1 MICSLVLS
9 VTTLSGG
16 SQPKVGDEFPVWSE
30 GYLDIH
36 HINSGKGE
44 SSLFILPDGTTM
56 LVDAGATARP
66 KPRVT
71 DPKPN
76 GSRTPGEW
84 ISRYIMH
91 FLENQPEKKIGLCSV
106 DSLP

>member
-91 FLENQPEKKIGLCSV
+91 FLENQPEKKNWTMFC
-106 DSLP
+106 